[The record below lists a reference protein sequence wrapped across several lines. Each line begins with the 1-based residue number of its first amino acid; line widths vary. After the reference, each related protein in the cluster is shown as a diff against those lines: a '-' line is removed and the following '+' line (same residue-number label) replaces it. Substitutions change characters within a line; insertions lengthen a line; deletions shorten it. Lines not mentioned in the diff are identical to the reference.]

1 VCHNTD
7 PNGNPGQSTSREVDE
22 RIPQWISE
30 RGQYSNTAGRYEL
43 FIEYLDFLHLLLLH
57 WTMLFYPLPH
67 LCRQIWSIFANLCQ
81 YHSTIILRI
90 WSERSNTNFHS
101 LKSKWTTTATFSM
114 CNSSIWWISLVCSW
128 TFDSFP
134 LLVEENFNKCKIAAV
149 REEERIKLRLQTF
162 RKIWL
167 HGKWMYDQ

>member
-1 VCHNTD
+1 MSRTID
-7 PNGNPGQSTSREVDE
+7 PSGNPGWSTSTEVNE

-30 RGQYSNTAGRYEL
+30 RGQYSNTTEWHEL
-43 FIEYLDFLHLLLLH
+43 VIEYLHFLHLPLLYRS
-57 WTMLFYPLPH
+57 MLLYPLSH
-67 LCRQIWSIFANLCQ
+67 LCRQIWSIFVNLCQ
-81 YHSTIILRI
+81 CCSTITLKT
-90 WSERSNTNFHS
+90 WSERSNTNLIS
-101 LKSKWTTTATFSM
+101 PKTKWTTTATFSM
-114 CNSSIWWISLVCSW
+114 RNNSIWWLSSVCSW

-134 LLVEENFNKCKIAAV
+134 LFGEENFNKCKIAAV